1 MSWLSDKL
9 EGANAFISKIYG
21 QTVRLGLAVYP
32 AEKPPPP
39 IIPEVTITP
48 PKVYEYGKE
57 KAIDYAPYLIIGG
70 VVVVLILISRR

>member
-1 MSWLSDKL
+1 MSWVSDAL
-9 EGANAFISKIYG
+9 EGANKFVSKIYG
-21 QTVRLGLAVYP
+21 QAVRLGVAVYP
-32 AEKPPPP
+32 AEKPPPT

-70 VVVVLILISRR
+70 IIVGLILISRK